1 MLIDTQGID
10 LISTTDQMFYM
21 AKILKTMFC
30 RWGLK
35 FKINVEC
42 SSATFADNCG
52 LGQHGEYYWTGL
64 DIDTVEPA
72 LLLQDLEKTQIR
84 MEETKAV
91 VNSPLPGS
99 SSQWIAFI
107 SSIWPPTNAMLPAGC
122 YIWFSEET
130 AILLSESLEA
140 PFTGSQGFSNRI
152 ISPVSCQQAMHHW
165 LQQIARLGKMHILKC
180 VILVDI
186 AVLD

>member
-1 MLIDTQGID
+1 
-10 LISTTDQMFYM
+10 
-21 AKILKTMFC
+21 
-30 RWGLK
+30 
-35 FKINVEC
+35 
-42 SSATFADNCG
+42 
-52 LGQHGEYYWTGL
+52 L
-64 DIDTVEPA
+64 DIDTVKPA

-107 SSIWPPTNAMLPAGC
+107 SSIWPPTNAMLLAGC

-130 AILLSESLEA
+130 AILQSESLEA
-140 PFTGSQGFSNRI
+140 PFTGSQDFSNRHHF
-152 ISPVSCQQAMHHW
+152 SSSLPRSCAPLLTTDSKVGNNAHF
-165 LQQIARLGKMHILKC
+165 LKC

-186 AVLD
+186 AVLV

>member
-1 MLIDTQGID
+1 
-10 LISTTDQMFYM
+10 
-21 AKILKTMFC
+21 
-30 RWGLK
+30 
-35 FKINVEC
+35 
-42 SSATFADNCG
+42 
-52 LGQHGEYYWTGL
+52 
-64 DIDTVEPA
+64 
-72 LLLQDLEKTQIR
+72 

-130 AILLSESLEA
+130 AILQSESLEA
-140 PFTGSQGFSNRI
+140 PFTGSQDFSNRI
-152 ISPVSCQQAMHHW
+152 ISPVSCQQAVHHW
-165 LQQIARLGKMHILKC
+165 LQQIARLGTMHILKC

-186 AVLD
+186 GVLD